1 MDMMKAITSTKK
13 LISKAWRLCA
23 ASPKQ
28 TGSEGCTTSSSRSCS
43 ASNDKRKKKNKAGK
57 VTPVGYFSVYVGPE
71 KQRFALK
78 MEYVNH
84 PLFKVLLED
93 AALEYGYRNDG
104 PLLLP
109 CDVDLFYNVLAEIE
123 SMDDIDEEM
132 ISSNRS
138 LIQILFS
145 PIHSNSRM
153 NKGYGG
159 GYRLLSTSPKLKMTK
174 F

>member
-1 MDMMKAITSTKK
+1 MDMMKANTSTKN
-13 LISKAWRLCA
+13 LISKAWRLCTT
-23 ASPKQ
+23 SPKK
-28 TGSEGCTTSSSRSCS
+28 TSSEGCTTSSSRSCS
-43 ASNDKRKKKNKAGK
+43 ASNDKRKKKKNKAGK

-109 CDVDLFYNVLAEIE
+109 CDVDLFYNVLAEME

-132 ISSNRS
+132 IGSNRS
-138 LIQILFS
+138 LVK
-145 PIHSNSRM
+145 NRM

-159 GYRLLSTSPKLKMTK
+159 GYRLLSTSPKLKTTN
-174 F
+174 

>member
-93 AALEYGYRNDG
+93 AALKYGYKNDG

-109 CDVDLFYNVLAEIE
+109 CDVDLFCNVLTEIE
-123 SMDDIDEEM
+123 GSIVEDM
-132 ISSNRS
+132 IC
-138 LIQILFS
+138 
-145 PIHSNSRM
+145 PNSWCLMRGFFGSARPRHLDFRM

-159 GYRLLSTSPKLKMTK
+159 AYRSL
-174 F
+174 